1 MAVNNTLMVTIKSS
15 PLDCNSYSYW
25 AQQNIEQTILVERFL
40 LESIPKTNLGCE
52 VKIAGLW

>member
-1 MAVNNTLMVTIKSS
+1 MVTIKSS